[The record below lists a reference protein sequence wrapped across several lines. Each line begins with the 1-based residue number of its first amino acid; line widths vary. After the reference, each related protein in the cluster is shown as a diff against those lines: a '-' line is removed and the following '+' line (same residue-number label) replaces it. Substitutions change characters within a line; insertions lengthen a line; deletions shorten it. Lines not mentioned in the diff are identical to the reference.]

1 MMIQRRPVRR
11 GSHAYE
17 AVTRGLLV
25 RVRPQYLPEQSDPHE
40 GRWVW
45 AYQVE
50 VENRGDETVQL
61 INRHWTITDG
71 VGRVEEVRGP
81 GVVGEQPTLKPG
93 EAFRYASGCPL
104 NTPSGVMEGAY
115 EMVSEAGEHFEIC
128 IPAFSLDLPD
138 VRRTVN

>member
-1 MMIQRRPVRR
+1 MMPQRRPVRK
-11 GSHAYE
+11 GSQAYE

-25 RVRPQYLPEQSDPHE
+25 RVRPQYLPEQSDPCE

-71 VGRVEEVRGP
+71 IGRVEEVRGP

-104 NTPSGVMEGAY
+104 NTPSGVMEGEY
-115 EMVSEAGEHFEIC
+115 EMVSEAGEHFEIS

-138 VRRTVN
+138 ARRTVN

>member
-1 MMIQRRPVRR
+1 MTPQRRPIRK
-11 GSHAYE
+11 GSQAYE

-25 RVRPQYLPEQSDPHE
+25 RVRPQYLPEQSDPYE

-93 EAFRYASGCPL
+93 EAFRYASGCP
-104 NTPSGVMEGAY
+104 PQYS
-115 EMVSEAGEHFEIC
+115 
-128 IPAFSLDLPD
+128 
-138 VRRTVN
+138 VRRHGGRVRDGE